1 MTFRPWTAQLKP
13 ALKTTLTKEKMQN
26 IKGKG
31 EGYSFKI
38 EVFSTLGLGC
48 FLGLTF
54 ILIRDI
60 KKRVLKP
67 GDFGL
72 FIANMLMLLVSI
84 PQIHLIVCSAC

>member
-38 EVFSTLGLGC
+38 EVFSLFVLGVSLALYSSSYVTLRRE
-48 FLGLTF
+48 F
-54 ILIRDI
+54 
-60 KKRVLKP
+60 
-67 GDFGL
+67 
-72 FIANMLMLLVSI
+72 
-84 PQIHLIVCSAC
+84 